1 MKCNMHKKT
10 TIIISAVLIFY
21 SIELNAQVR
30 EYKVHT
36 RGMIH
41 ETEYNDGII
50 GRPWQEGSG
59 GEKQTLP
66 SFEWPPYSKTVINGI
81 EYSGQHNIVGAGMY
95 VSANEKGNPGWPNR
109 IFSFCGAIGTTSGP
123 ELPAGRWSFPLSME
137 RIENY
142 PLLDN
147 GDLNPDYNPDEA
159 EEIIIAKW
167 ATTTGITVT
176 RTSRAW
182 SYPDY
187 DDMIIYE
194 YQLEYTGD
202 TDGNPATIE
211 RTAPLVDVLFHINY
225 GFAPSMLGYQRNY
238 GEWKYEQGMYRQDD
252 RSSFDPDYWLTFMQT
267 IHTGAADA
275 VDEYMAFKPEPDKD
289 LFKLFS
295 ETGLN
300 GGGLLSPQAPGYCWL
315 YWDTDHLAIVDPID
329 RSRNESEY
337 ANYILKDKNG
347 NYFETDANGH
357 ILQPW
362 NMKTESGNTRVD
374 KMEDRACTLDERWW
388 TVYGEVG
395 APTGV
400 PSDGGRYVLPGGRQW
415 LGRARY
421 EWDESY
427 NGVMIINGF
436 GPYNMNPGDKLEFV
450 YAEVVGYGGTA
461 GKVLCGGQT
470 STQFYSSRSMDR
482 KVVVNGDVYTEHYL
496 TDYGYPDY
504 INSKVITV
512 NQVAHNAW
520 EAYLG
525 HTIPY
530 DSVRK
535 GPAEGMLF
543 PELNPSP
550 TTNTDKYKTIPIP
563 VPAPVIEVTNTPQ
576 ATVKIVWK
584 RSVENFTN
592 PRLMGTLQKFNIYR
606 SNSGQGPWSLIGS
619 RNLGEVNEDNIYE
632 FIDEDES
639 YKLGEQKYYSVTSVD
654 DKGNQSGRT
663 NVTAHTKNVASVE
676 NMQNV
681 YAVPN
686 PFILNSGFQGVGQE
700 NAIGFYG
707 LPEKCTIR
715 IFSYAGQLVD
725 IIEHDSPTFS
735 TAWFQVTRN
744 GQDIASGIY
753 FYVVTSSTGET
764 ATGKLVVI
772 K

>member
-1 MKCNMHKKT
+1 MKYFMYKKT
-10 TIIISAVLIFY
+10 ALVIGLFFIFSSMELI
-21 SIELNAQVR
+21 AQLR
-30 EYKVHT
+30 DYRIHN

-50 GRPWQEGSG
+50 GRPWQEGPG
-59 GEKQTLP
+59 GEKQNLP
-66 SFEWPPYSKTVINGI
+66 AFEWPPNSSTVINGI
-81 EYSGQHNIVGAGMY
+81 EYSGQHNIVGAGIY
-95 VSANEKGNPGWPNR
+95 VSANEKEKPGWPNR

-123 ELPAGRWSFPLSME
+123 ELPAGRWSFPLSIDK
-137 RIENY
+137 IENY
-142 PLLDN
+142 PLLSN
-147 GDLNPDYNPDEA
+147 GDLNPNYDPNEA

-194 YQLEYTGD
+194 YELEYTGN

-211 RTAPLVDVLFHINY
+211 RTVPLVDVLFHINY

-238 GEWKYEQGMYRQDD
+238 GEWKYDEGMYRQDD

-275 VDEYMAFKPEPDKD
+275 VDEFKAFKPEPDKT
-289 LFKLFS
+289 LFKQFS

-315 YWDTDHLAIVDPID
+315 FWDIDHLAVVDPINLT
-329 RSRNESEY
+329 RNESEY
-337 ANYILKDKNG
+337 ANYMLKDRNG
-347 NYFETDANGH
+347 KYFETDANGH

-362 NMKTESGNTRVD
+362 NMKTESGNTRPD
-374 KMEDRACTLDERWW
+374 KMEDRAATLDERWW
-388 TVYGEVG
+388 TVYGELG
-395 APTGV
+395 APAGV
-400 PSDGGRYVLPGGRQW
+400 PSDQERFVLPGGRQW

-427 NGVMIINGF
+427 NGIMIINGF
-436 GPYNMNPGDKLEFV
+436 GPYNMNPGDKLEFA

-461 GKVLCGGQT
+461 GKILCGGQT
-470 STQFYSSRSMDR
+470 PTQFFPSRSMDR
-482 KVVVNGDVYTEHYL
+482 KVVVNGDTYTEHYL

-504 INSKVITV
+504 INSKVVSV

-520 EAYLG
+520 ESYVG
-525 HTIPY
+525 ETIPY
-530 DSVRK
+530 DSVRM
-535 GPAEGMLF
+535 GPASGMLF

-550 TTNTDKYKTIPIP
+550 SKNVKKYKNIPIP
-563 VPAPVIEVTNTPQ
+563 VPAPVIEVSNTAQ
-576 ATVKIVWK
+576 ATVEINWK
-584 RSVENFTN
+584 RSVENFN
-592 PRLMGTLQKFNIYR
+592 NLRPMGTLQKFNIYR
-606 SNSGQGPWSLIGS
+606 SNSGQGPWNLIAS
-619 RNLGEVNEDNIYE
+619 RNIGEVNEKDMYS

-654 DKGNQSGRT
+654 DKGNESGRT
-663 NVTAHTKNVASVE
+663 NITSQVKNVASVE
-676 NMQNV
+676 KLQNV

-686 PFILNSGFQGVGQE
+686 PFVLKSGFEGNGQE
-700 NAIGFYG
+700 NTIGFYG
-707 LPEKCTIR
+707 LPKKCTVR
-715 IFSYAGQLVD
+715 IFSYSGQLVQK
-725 IIEHDSPTFS
+725 IEHDSPTFS

-744 GQDIASGIY
+744 DQDIASGIY
-753 FYVVTSSTGET
+753 FYVVTTPSGET
-764 ATGKLVVI
+764 ANGKLVVI